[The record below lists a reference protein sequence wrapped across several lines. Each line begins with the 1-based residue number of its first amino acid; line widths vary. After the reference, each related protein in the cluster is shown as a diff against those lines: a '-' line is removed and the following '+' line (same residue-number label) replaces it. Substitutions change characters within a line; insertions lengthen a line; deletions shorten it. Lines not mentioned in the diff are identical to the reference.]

1 MHTSTLN
8 PHNRHCVLPPIPKH
22 FFPHCLTQACAYKLQ
37 DAILSSRGVV
47 RLMDMLAEREVIRNE
62 ALVLLVTLTHA
73 NEEVQKIAAFEGAF
87 DRCVFVCV
95 FMCN

>member
-1 MHTSTLN
+1 MHSY
-8 PHNRHCVLPPIPKH
+8 VLFWPISGTRSCIAAILSGQKS
-22 FFPHCLTQACAYKLQ
+22 QACAYKLQ

-62 ALVLLVTLTHA
+62 ALVLLVALTHS

-87 DRCVFVCV
+87 DR
-95 FMCN
+95 